1 MVVEKDYATVPCRH
15 CGKATMMLGTREC
28 DRCHELSVRIE
39 RDPEIAL
46 AILTKQPL
54 RITDPK
60 PTLRDQFAMH
70 APVKAPSWF
79 RHKAPFEV
87 PPIVDFREALR
98 RVEEAEGLDLLEVR
112 NSIINWS
119 IEPTFAMDDPDLN
132 RIGEAAFDIV
142 DESKRKRAAAM
153 EANEAATWFAW
164 RWHYATTMMRMREGA

>member
-1 MVVEKDYATVPCRH
+1 MPMNETVPCRH
-15 CGKATMMLGTREC
+15 CGKNTMMLGTREC
-28 DRCHELSVRIE
+28 DSCHELRVRID
-39 RDPEIAL
+39 RDPHIAAVLL
-46 AILTKQPL
+46 ASTPGYEMVAL
-54 RITDPK
+54 
-60 PTLRDQFAMH
+60 LRDQFAMH

-164 RWHYATTMMRMREGA
+164 RWHYATTMMRMREGS